1 MEIKTL
7 VYFIFW
13 CYRHTDQL
21 YGIVETIKILF
32 YVLDRLKPRQTVII
46 MLELAGIETTS
57 VGDFELVNFY

>member
-21 YGIVETIKILF
+21 YGVLETIKILF
-32 YVLDRLKPRQTVII
+32 YVLDHLKTRQTVVI

-57 VGDFELVNFY
+57 VGDFELVNLY